1 MSSDLTYMRR
11 ALRLAERGRGA
22 VSPNPM
28 VGAVVVRRG
37 AVVGEGAHRRYG
49 EGHAETEAL
58 GAAGEAARGATLY
71 VTLEPCAHH
80 GNTPPC
86 ADAIVAAGLA
96 RAVCAMEDPDP
107 RVAGRGLERLRQAG
121 IQVEVGLCQAE
132 AQAQNAAFLKHR
144 RSGRPLVL
152 LKLGQ
157 SLDGRIATRTGAS
170 RWITSEASRR
180 HAHRWRSYI
189 DVIAVGAGT
198 VLADDP
204 QLNVRLAR
212 GRDPRPMVIDG
223 RLRVSPEARI
233 FGGERPIL
241 VTGATVAPARLQP
254 FADRGVEVWTLADTD
269 GRIPLDLV
277 AAAAGERQIT
287 SLLIEGG
294 RTLAAGALRDRI
306 VDEAMVYVAPL
317 LIGDGIAAIGDLG
330 VDELEQALHLDE
342 VRTRRLGPDL
352 LVTGKV
358 RYPCLPD

>member
-1 MSSDLTYMRR
+1 VSDDLTYMRR

-28 VGAVVVRRG
+28 VGAVVVGEG
-37 AVVGEGAHRRYG
+37 AIVGEGAHRRYG

-58 GAAGEAARGATLY
+58 TAAGHAARGATLY

-86 ADAIVAAGLA
+86 ADAVVAAGVA
-96 RAVCAMEDPDP
+96 RTVCAIEDPDP
-107 RVAGRGLERLRQAG
+107 RVAGRGLQRLRQAG
-121 IQVEVGLCQAE
+121 MDVEVGLCRSEAE
-132 AQAQNAAFLKHR
+132 SQNAAFLKHR
-144 RSGRPLVL
+144 RCGCPLVT

-180 HAHRWRSYI
+180 HAHRQRSYV

-223 RLRVSPEARI
+223 RLRVAPEARI

-241 VTGATVAPARLQP
+241 VTGVSVAAARLQP
-254 FADRGVEVWTLADTD
+254 FVDRGVEVWALPDTD
-269 GRIPLDLV
+269 GQIPLDTV
-277 AAAAGERQIT
+277 AIAAGERQIT

-294 RTLAAGALRDRI
+294 RTLAAAALRDRI
-306 VDEAMVYVAPL
+306 VDEAMIYIAPL
-317 LIGDGIAAIGDLG
+317 LIGDGIAGVGDLG
-330 VDELEQALHLDE
+330 VDELGQALHLDE

-352 LVTGKV
+352 LVTAKV
-358 RYPCLPD
+358 RYPCSQD